1 MKTRSFGA
9 AALVAAGA
17 LGFFTLTASGQDN
30 MGGQAGTA
38 TKAKMGSVSAA
49 DKKFAMNAAR
59 GGIAEVEAGKL
70 AADKATSDT
79 LKAYGQQMV
88 DEHTAANDK
97 LKTIA
102 EGKGLILPTAPA
114 AKDAAAIAKMSKLS
128 GAAFDRAYKKFAVI
142 SHMDAYKVF
151 STEVSMGKDSDIKG
165 FAKETLPTVKMHLT
179 HAKQF
184 AGKRAMTHKM

>member
-1 MKTRSFGA
+1 MKMRSMGL
-9 AALVAAGA
+9 AALLATG
-17 LGFFTLTASGQDN
+17 LIGSFTLTANGQDG
-30 MGGQAGTA
+30 MGAGA
-38 TKAKMGSVSAA
+38 TKSKMMVPAA

-79 LKAYGQQMV
+79 LKSYGQQMV

-102 EGKGLILPTAPA
+102 ESKGITLPTSPA

-128 GAAFDRAYKKFAVI
+128 GAAFDSAYKKFAVA
-142 SHMDAYKVF
+142 SHVDANKVF
-151 STEVSMGKDSDIKG
+151 SMEVSMGKDSDLRG
-165 FAKETLPTVKMHLT
+165 FAKETLPTVKMHLA
-179 HAKQF
+179 HAKAF
-184 AGKRAMTHKM
+184 AGKMPMGHKM